1 MTQVRTNAR
10 ANVRAIATSV
20 LLDVV
25 VNGQSLTRVLL
36 TATGKVKNEKDDGF
50 DGLLKEL
57 CYGTLRWYFQLDA
70 LAASLVTKPLK
81 KKDQDIRLLILVGL
95 YQMVHLSI
103 PVHAV
108 LSETVE
114 ATKDFKKDWAKG
126 LVNAVLRNFQRK
138 KTSLIEC
145 LHADEVA
152 YYAHPSWLLGEIK
165 SAWPQSW
172 QAVLQA
178 NNCRPPMS
186 LRVNALKY
194 DREAYF
200 NKLSECDIAATALRY
215 SHFGIKLKE
224 PLSVDSLPGF
234 ANGAIS
240 VQDEAAQLAAELLQV
255 EAGYRVL
262 DACAAPGGKTCH
274 ILERT
279 PTLREL
285 IALDID
291 QRRLGKVAENLKRL
305 RLDGLQ
311 SVKLLLGDVSLHGD
325 VSSHGDA
332 SSSGEASTTANK
344 WWDGQLFDRILLDA
358 PCSATGVIR
367 RHPDI
372 KVLRRPQ
379 DINKLV
385 DLQAA
390 MLAAIWPLL
399 KVGGKLLY
407 ATCSVL
413 PRENHQQI
421 QFFLR
426 QHTDAEEDLIDAD
439 WGVQQPAGRQILPGD
454 DDMDGFYFVRI
465 EKKKCN

>member
-1 MTQVRTNAR
+1 MTNVRIS
-10 ANVRAIATSV
+10 VRAIAASV
-20 LLDVV
+20 LVDVV
-25 VNGQSLTRVLL
+25 VDGRSLTRSLL
-36 TATGKVKNEKDDGF
+36 KATGKVKNEKDQS
-50 DGLLKEL
+50 LLKEL

-70 LAASLVTKPLK
+70 LAASLISKPLK
-81 KKDQDIRLLILVGL
+81 NKDQDIRLLILAGL
-95 YQMVHLSI
+95 YQLEHLSI
-103 PVHAV
+103 PAHAV

-114 ATKDFKKDWAKG
+114 ATKDLKKDWAKG
-126 LVNAVLRNFQRK
+126 LVNAVLRSFQRK
-138 KTSLIEC
+138 KTSLIERLYADR
-145 LHADEVA
+145 LHAEKVA
-152 YYAHPSWLLGEIK
+152 YYAHPSWLLDEIK

-200 NKLSECDIAATALRY
+200 NKLLECDIEATRLPY
-215 SHFGIKLKE
+215 SQSGIKLKK
-224 PLSVDSLPGF
+224 PLSVAGLPGF
-234 ANGAIS
+234 ANGAVS

-279 PTLREL
+279 PSLHEL
-285 IALDID
+285 IVLDID
-291 QRRLGKVAENLKRL
+291 QSRLGKITENLKRL
-305 RLDGLQ
+305 TLDGLQ
-311 SVKLLLGDVSLHGD
+311 SVKLLQ
-325 VSSHGDA
+325 GDA
-332 SSSGEASTTANK
+332 SLPGDASTAVNK
-344 WWDGQLFDRILLDA
+344 WWDGELFDRILLDV

-372 KVLRRPQ
+372 KILRRPQ
-379 DINKLV
+379 DIGELV
-385 DLQAA
+385 DIQAA

-413 PRENHQQI
+413 PQENHQQI
-421 QFFLR
+421 QSFLQ
-426 QHTDAEEDLIDAD
+426 QHADAKEDLINAD
-439 WGVQQPAGRQILPGD
+439 WGERQPAGRQILPGD
-454 DDMDGFYFVRI
+454 NDMDGFYFARI
-465 EKKKCN
+465 EKKRCN